1 MQSVPAGNK
10 HLGSLISDIDGISAI
25 QSRQS
30 FSILCGRGV
39 SQSIPLRHSACNIRL
54 ALTRNG
60 DRYPNGSKIFI
71 ITLNIPLFVICWSG
85 LATETTGKVIMPSL
99 LSHMIPSAIFALL
112 SNTTSSSGSDR
123 NTEGSLL
130 DHFVK

>member
-1 MQSVPAGNK
+1 MQSILAGNK

-30 FSILCGRGV
+30 FSMLCGSGV
-39 SQSIPLRHSACNIRL
+39 SQSIPLRHSVCNIRL

-71 ITLNIPLFVICWSG
+71 TTLNILLFVICWPG
-85 LATETTGKVIMPSL
+85 FATEATGKVIMSSL
-99 LSHMIPSAIFALL
+99 LSHKIPSAIFALL
-112 SNTTSSSGSDR
+112 SDTTSSAGSDR